1 MTDLSPEQIRS
12 LGSQALLI
20 TFAITAVLGA
30 IMQRT
35 NFCTLGAVS
44 DGILMEDWSRMRQWC
59 LAIGIAI
66 LGVALMSH
74 LGWIDVTKSLYTG
87 NRVLYLST
95 FIGSVLFGIGMVLA
109 SGCGSKTLVRI
120 GSGNL
125 KSIVVFIV
133 LGLVAYMTMRGFLG
147 VLRTNSIDQVAL
159 NLKTTQ
165 DLPSV
170 LSASVGMG
178 KEQLRW
184 ILSLVIGGA
193 FIAYALLKK
202 SFWNVENLLAGV
214 GVGLAITA
222 IWWVS
227 GHFAHLEEDPNTL
240 QEAFLVTNSG
250 RMESLSFVAPY
261 AYSLDWLMFTS
272 DKSKVLTIGIV
283 AVLGMI
289 AGSAISA
296 IISKRFR
303 WESFRGVEDTANH
316 LVGAALMGFGGV
328 TAMGCTIG
336 QGLSGI
342 STLAL
347 NAFIALPGFFLGSY
361 LGLQYLQWRM
371 SPKPC

>member
-12 LGSQALLI
+12 LGNQALLI
-20 TFAITAVLGA
+20 TFAITAALGA
-30 IMQRT
+30 VMQRT

-74 LGWIDVTKSLYTG
+74 LGWIDVSKSLYTG

-147 VLRTNSIDQVAL
+147 VFRTNTIDQVVL
-159 NLKTTQ
+159 NLQTSQ

-170 LSASVGMG
+170 LSAGVGMG

-202 SFWNVENLLAGV
+202 SFWTVENLLAGV

-227 GHFAHLEEDPNTL
+227 GHLAYLEEDPNTL

-296 IISKRFR
+296 VISKRFR
-303 WESFRGVEDTANH
+303 WEAFRGVEDTANH

-328 TAMGCTIG
+328 TAMGCTVG

-347 NAFIALPGFFLGSY
+347 NAFIALPGFFLGGY

>member
-59 LAIGIAI
+59 LAIGIAT

>member
-44 DGILMEDWSRMRQWC
+44 DGLLMEDWSRMRQWC

-66 LGVALMSH
+66 LGVATMSH

-95 FIGSVLFGIGMVLA
+95 LIGSILFGIGMVLA

-159 NLKTTQ
+159 NLKTPQ

-184 ILSLVIGGA
+184 ILSIVIGGA
-193 FIAYALLKK
+193 FIAYALIKK
-202 SFWNVENLLAGV
+202 SFWSVDNLLAGV

-296 IISKRFR
+296 ILTKRFR
-303 WESFRGVEDTANH
+303 WEAFRGVDDTANH

-328 TAMGCTIG
+328 TAMGCTMPSSRYRDFSWG
-336 QGLSGI
+336 GI
-342 STLAL
+342 
-347 NAFIALPGFFLGSY
+347 
-361 LGLQYLQWRM
+361 
-371 SPKPC
+371 